1 MDKLKAMQAFIH
13 IADLGSLT
21 EAARVMASSLPTMVR
36 TWWPARLFCAAV
48 PAHPKALLQ
57 ANCLRVTGHAPVWG
71 PFNHQGRQQR
81 LAVSGNLEFNQNAP
95 AIAACIAGVGFGGFL
110 SYQVWMYRRSAKV

>member
-1 MDKLKAMQAFIH
+1 MDKLKAMQAFVH

-48 PAHPKALLQ
+48 LAHPKALLQ
-57 ANCLRVTGHAPVWG
+57 TNCVRVTGHAPVWG

-81 LAVSGNLEFNQNAP
+81 LAVSGNWSSTRTRPPLRLASLAWALVFS
-95 AIAACIAGVGFGGFL
+95 CL
-110 SYQVWMYRRSAKV
+110 TRSRRF